1 MGKLEWGIILSEE
14 EAKEPLPPMRVL
26 LTLPRYSNHCHIQAA
41 TAFYH
46 PCKKGSPIKVTLMD
60 SGGSLLAHSFN
71 RPWCAAVA
79 KYEAG
84 EIDAFAMIHSDM
96 APEPNWL
103 DMLYEQMIASGA
115 DIVSAVVPIK
125 DDRGLTSTGVDDVG
139 DPWIIRRLTLAQ
151 VAKFPTTFTD
161 EDAGGPL
168 VLNTGLWMVRL
179 GPWCLEEVDGA
190 LKHRFTID
198 DIIRREKGK
207 LTTRVM
213 PEDWN
218 FSRSLRSAGLKL
230 AATKAVQIN
239 HFGDT
244 PYPNYM
250 PWGWETDIQNDPREL
265 AKAEAADKEKLSAIP
280 AEPVAVESVELV
292 GV

>member
-1 MGKLEWGIILSEE
+1 MGELEWRIDLSEE
-14 EAKEPLPPMRVL
+14 TKKEPLPPLRVL
-26 LTLPRYSNHCHIQAA
+26 LTMPRYSNQCHLAAA

-46 PCKKGSPIKVTLMD
+46 PCRAGSPIKVKLMD

-79 KYEAG
+79 KYEEG
-84 EIDAFAMIHSDM
+84 LIDAFAMIHSDM

-103 DMLYEQMIASGA
+103 DILYEQLVASGA
-115 DIVSAVVPIK
+115 DVVSAVVPIK
-125 DDRGLTSTGVDDVG
+125 DDRGLSSTGVDDVG
-139 DPWIIRRLTLAQ
+139 DPWVIRRLTLHQ
-151 VAKFPTTFTD
+151 TAKMPTTFTD
-161 EDAGGPL
+161 ADVGGPL
-168 VLNTGLWMVRL
+168 VLNTGLWLVRL
-179 GPWCLEEVDGA
+179 GPWCLEENADGS

-218 FSRSLRSAGLKL
+218 FSRGLRAAGLKL
-230 AATKAVQIN
+230 AATKAIQIN

-250 PWGWETDIQNDPREL
+250 PWGWETDIQNDPKEQ
-265 AKAEAADKEKLSAIP
+265 AKAEAENDKEKLSVIP
-280 AEPVAVESVELV
+280 VEPQPCELI
-292 GV
+292 GA